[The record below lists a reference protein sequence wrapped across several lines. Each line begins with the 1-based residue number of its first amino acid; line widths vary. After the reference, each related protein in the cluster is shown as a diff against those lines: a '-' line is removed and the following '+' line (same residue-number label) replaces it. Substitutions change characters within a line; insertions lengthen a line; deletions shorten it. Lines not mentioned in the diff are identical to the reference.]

1 MAQKRVNDLGRDPI
15 GPLLLRLAL
24 PTVTA
29 QLVNALYNIVDRMY
43 IGHIAGE
50 GDLALTGLG
59 VCFPVIMFVSAVSA
73 LVGMGGAS
81 RAVVRM
87 GEGKKE
93 LAESILGS
101 CTLLLVLLAVAV
113 TAVFLAVQEPM
124 LYLFGATDETIGY
137 AMDYL
142 TIYLCGTLFV
152 ELSLGLN
159 YFITSQGFS
168 TTAMATVII
177 GAVINIVLDPIF
189 IFGLHMGVRG
199 AALATVIAQGVSAV
213 WVVRFLL
220 GGRTRLRIRR
230 RCLRLRWG
238 VLAPVLALGVSPF
251 IMQSTESLVN
261 IAFNSSLKAFG
272 GNPAVGAMTIC
283 SSVMQVFTML
293 FQGLAQG
300 AQPIIGF
307 NYGAGTLDRV
317 KKTFRLL
324 FTSALVFS
332 CAAWAA
338 IQLFPGLFVAL
349 FNDEPELVGIATWT
363 LRLYAG
369 CMFMLGIQ
377 FACQQT
383 FVALGQARISL
394 FLALL
399 RKIILLIPLIFI
411 LPNFLDDKVFA
422 VFLAEPVADFLAA
435 ATTGTLFFLSLP
447 RILRRR
453 AEQLGHPGGLD
464 EKEKPR

>member
-177 GAVINIVLDPIF
+177 GAVINIVLHPIF

-199 AALATVIAQGVSAV
+199 AALATVVSTVVILVITTWRIEKEIRFQNLRAMLGAPLAGGAGIFLWCMACKLLTGNLWLRTGLAV
-213 WVVRFLL
+213 AGSGLIYLAALALMKHEFYIEQ
-220 GGRTRLRIRR
+220 IR
-230 RCLRLRWG
+230 
-238 VLAPVLALGVSPF
+238 PVLGK
-251 IMQSTESLVN
+251 IM
-261 IAFNSSLKAFG
+261 AR
-272 GNPAVGAMTIC
+272 
-283 SSVMQVFTML
+283 
-293 FQGLAQG
+293 
-300 AQPIIGF
+300 
-307 NYGAGTLDRV
+307 AGWDR
-317 KKTFRLL
+317 
-324 FTSALVFS
+324 
-332 CAAWAA
+332 
-338 IQLFPGLFVAL
+338 
-349 FNDEPELVGIATWT
+349 
-363 LRLYAG
+363 
-369 CMFMLGIQ
+369 
-377 FACQQT
+377 
-383 FVALGQARISL
+383 
-394 FLALL
+394 
-399 RKIILLIPLIFI
+399 
-411 LPNFLDDKVFA
+411 
-422 VFLAEPVADFLAA
+422 
-435 ATTGTLFFLSLP
+435 
-447 RILRRR
+447 
-453 AEQLGHPGGLD
+453 
-464 EKEKPR
+464 